1 MSDFLEYPD
10 VQMEV
15 KGTMADG
22 KLKLTDEKLVFKV
35 KSGSKQETVA
45 KEEIEVSQIC
55 AACTSIF
62 QAQYAISKAY
72 VLSLF
77 SLWAWIATPK

>member
-1 MSDFLEYPD
+1 
-10 VQMEV
+10 MEV

-62 QAQYAISKAY
+62 QAQYAILKAY
-72 VLSLF
+72 VLS
-77 SLWAWIATPK
+77 

>member
-1 MSDFLEYPD
+1 
-10 VQMEV
+10 MEV

-45 KEEIEVSQIC
+45 KEEIEVGQI
-55 AACTSIF
+55 
-62 QAQYAISKAY
+62 
-72 VLSLF
+72 
-77 SLWAWIATPK
+77 